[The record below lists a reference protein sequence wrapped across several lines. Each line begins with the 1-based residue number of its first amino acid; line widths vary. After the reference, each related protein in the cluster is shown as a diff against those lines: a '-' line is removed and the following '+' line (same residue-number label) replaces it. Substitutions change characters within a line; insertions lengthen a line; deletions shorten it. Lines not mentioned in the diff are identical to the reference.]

1 MVPPYGILPW
11 QWILTAVVRTIGD
24 KHQLFVN
31 FIHNH
36 IEKGMVAAGVNSK
49 FESPLKAVGSFINNS
64 GNTIISG
71 NNCMAIQT
79 ILNLP
84 PVMLKS
90 RL

>member
-1 MVPPYGILPW
+1 
-11 QWILTAVVRTIGD
+11 
-24 KHQLFVN
+24 
-31 FIHNH
+31 
-36 IEKGMVAAGVNSK
+36 MVAAGVNSK